1 MKAGNQRME
10 VMATNSKNWKKKPD
24 RANHLN
30 IAKPIYLLP
39 EIKTDIFPV
48 IGIPEMDLLCCVV

>member
-1 MKAGNQRME
+1 ME